1 MLRPLGATVPA
12 YESFMLHITA
22 GLVDF
27 LMSLMWG
34 GAWAL
39 AWIVGGLATGAALIG
54 GAVYGLRSAAR
65 RRGGRSRG

>member
-1 MLRPLGATVPA
+1 MLN
-12 YESFMLHITA
+12 ITA

-39 AWIVGGLATGAALIG
+39 AWIVGGLAIGAGLIG

-65 RRGGRSRG
+65 RRGGR